1 MRQQK
6 RKPVSPARWMAYQVL
21 RDWQEGKG
29 FVEDLLAAK
38 WNDDRLKNEDRRLSQ
53 EIVYGIFRNRRLI
66 DFWID
71 RLARKGIV
79 SVPEE
84 IVDCLR
90 IGLYQIGFL
99 DRIPAHAAVNE
110 SVGLCQAIG
119 FEPMKGFVNGLLRQF
134 RSRREDLNR
143 ELSREENNL
152 AISTSHPDWLVS
164 WATNRWGLKKAE
176 SWLAANNR
184 PPRIYLR
191 PVTCRLLGLERV
203 ADPAKHETQAA
214 HRLREVLGFGE
225 YSLESHS
232 VLLPEGSSPR
242 DLDAFRKGLAV
253 VQDPSAQ
260 QAVRVLD
267 PKPGEKVYDLC
278 AAPGG
283 KTLQI
288 ADWTNDRAQILATD
302 RSADRLRKVEESIL
316 RCGFQSVTALCHDLL
331 DPWPEVPEPADA
343 VLLDAPCS
351 GLGTLRRRVDLR
363 YRMDPDQIGE
373 LAAKSRCLL
382 EAAAALVKPGGRLV
396 YSTCTLTE
404 EENEETV
411 SGFLRMQPG
420 SWSLE
425 KQFVYPGW
433 LGKQDVSIPHP
444 IPEHDAA
451 FVALLARHK

>member
-1 MRQQK
+1 
-6 RKPVSPARWMAYQVL
+6 MAYQVL
-21 RDWQEGKG
+21 RDWHEGRG

-38 WNDDRLKNEDRRLSQ
+38 WNDDRPKNEDLRLSQ
-53 EIVYGIFRNRRLI
+53 EIVYGIFRNLRLI

-71 RLARKGIV
+71 RTARKGI
-79 SVPEE
+79 SSLPEE

-99 DRIPAHAAVNE
+99 DRIPVHAAVNE
-110 SVGLCQAIG
+110 SVGLCRAVG
-119 FEPMKGFVNGLLRQF
+119 FEPMKGLVNGLLRQF
-134 RSRREDLNR
+134 PTRRRDLDR
-143 ELSREENNL
+143 TLSRDENNL

-176 SWLAANNR
+176 AWLAANNR
-184 PPRIYLR
+184 SPRIYLR
-191 PVTCRLLGLERV
+191 PVTCRLLEPETGS
-203 ADPAKHETQAA
+203 DPAESQALAARRLIETI
-214 HRLREVLGFGE
+214 GFGE
-225 YSLESHS
+225 YFPESRS

-242 DLDAFRKGLAV
+242 DLDAFRDGLAV

-267 PKPGEKVYDLC
+267 PKPGEKIYDLC

-283 KTLQI
+283 KVLQI
-288 ADWTNDRAQILATD
+288 ADWTNDRAEVLATD
-302 RSADRLRKVEESIL
+302 RSADRLRKVEENVR
-316 RCGFQSVTALCHDLL
+316 RCAFQSIETLCHDLL
-331 DPWPEVPEPADA
+331 EPWPEEPDLADA

-363 YRMDPDQIGE
+363 YRIDPDQIRE
-373 LAAKSRCLL
+373 LAARSRCLL

-411 SGFLRMQPG
+411 SEFLKVHPG
-420 SWSLE
+420 EWSLE
-425 KQFVYPGW
+425 EQFVFPDW
-433 LGKQDVSIPHP
+433 LGKVNEEIPDR
-444 IPEHDAA
+444 IPEHDGA
-451 FVALLARHK
+451 FVALLARRK